1 MKGDRAPSC
10 AERVNGVVQRFRATV
25 PCNGSAQS
33 VITGAF
39 QHSGSYRGKSI
50 EGVLILSS
58 EDYLCLE
65 NRIVPV
71 AQEPRHTSPS
81 FDLLL

>member
-10 AERVNGVVQRFRATV
+10 AERVQRFRATV

-58 EDYLCLE
+58 EDYLW
-65 NRIVPV
+65 IISV
-71 AQEPRHTSPS
+71 
-81 FDLLL
+81 